1 MVYIARNITQ
11 NLLKLSQ
18 KFPAVAL
25 IGPRQSG
32 KTTLAKKVFADY
44 RYVSLEDL
52 DNRSFAETDPRGF
65 LSLYDRRVIID
76 EAQKS
81 PTLFSYLQTH
91 LDNLEEP
98 GQYILTGSQNFLL
111 GEKISQ
117 SLSGR
122 VGLLKLLPLTIN
134 ELGRGHVSFEIYE
147 EYIYHGFYPAV
158 FARAVD
164 PKDWYASY
172 VQTYLERD
180 VRSVLQVS
188 NLSLFQKFIK
198 LCAGRVGQVVNLTSL
213 GSDCGISHNTAKAW
227 LSILEASFVIFMVP
241 PYFRNFN
248 KRLIKSPKLYFWDT
262 GLASHLLGLKNSTAV
277 TSHYLKGGLF
287 ENLIGAE
294 IAKEFYNRGEEFPL
308 YFWRDRTGNEV
319 DFIYESGNSGP
330 VAAEIKAGQTYSP
343 EMSASLLYWKNLS
356 GFKSQVRLIYGG
368 NQSQKRDGIEIFSW
382 RNLLENPIGF

>member
-1 MVYIARNITQ
+1 MGYINRNITK
-11 NLLKLSQ
+11 NLLKLSR

-32 KTTLAKKVFADY
+32 KTTLAKRVFAGY

-65 LSLYDRRVIID
+65 LSLYNRQVIID

-81 PTLFSYLQTH
+81 PSLFSYLQTH
-91 LDNLEEP
+91 LDSLEQP
-98 GQYILTGSQNFLL
+98 GQFILTGSQNFLL

-122 VGLLKLLPLTIN
+122 VGLLKLLPLSLN
-134 ELGRGHVSFEIYE
+134 ELAKGKISFETYE

-158 FARAVD
+158 FARKIN
-164 PKDWYASY
+164 PNDWYANY
-172 VQTYLERD
+172 IQTYLERD

-188 NLSLFQKFIK
+188 NLSLFQKFLK
-198 LCAGRVGQVVNLTSL
+198 LCAGRVGQVINLTSL

-227 LSILEASFVIFMVP
+227 LSILEASFVIFTVP
-241 PYFRNFN
+241 PYFRNFS

-262 GLASHLLGLKNSTAV
+262 GLASHLLGLSNSSAI

-287 ENLIGAE
+287 ENLVGAE
-294 IAKEFYNRGEEFPL
+294 IAKEFYNRGEAFPL
-308 YFWRDRTGNEV
+308 YFWRDRSGHEIDFLYEV
-319 DFIYESGNSGP
+319 KDRLQ
-330 VAAEIKAGQTYSP
+330 ALEIKAGQTYSP
-343 EMSASLLYWKNLS
+343 DLAAGLHYFGTIAGEGTALGL
-356 GFKSQVRLIYGG
+356 VYGG
-368 NQSQKRDGIEIFSW
+368 NQSQKRGDVEISSW
-382 RNLLENPIGF
+382 RKLLEAGSGF

>member
-1 MVYIARNITQ
+1 MVYIRRDITKNLVKLAR
-11 NLLKLSQ
+11 

-65 LSLYDRRVIID
+65 LSLYDRQVIID

-91 LDNLEEP
+91 LDNLGQM
-98 GQYILTGSQNFLL
+98 GQYILTGSQNFWLS
-111 GEKISQ
+111 EKISQ
-117 SLSGR
+117 SLAGR
-122 VGLLKLLPLTIN
+122 VGLLKLLPLTIS
-134 ELGRGHVSFEIYE
+134 ELHRAKISFGTYE
-147 EYIYHGFYPAV
+147 EYIYGGFYPAI

-164 PKDWYASY
+164 PNDWYASY

-180 VRSVLQVS
+180 VRSVLQVA
-188 NLSLFQKFIK
+188 NLSLFQKFLK

-213 GSDCGISHNTAKAW
+213 GGDCGLSHNTVRSW
-227 LSILEASFVIFMVP
+227 LSILEASFVIFTVP
-241 PYFRNFN
+241 PYFQNFN
-248 KRLIKSPKLYFWDT
+248 KRLIKSPKIYFWDA
-262 GLASHLLGLKNSTAV
+262 GLAAHLLGLKNPTAV

-294 IAKEFYNRGEEFPL
+294 IAKGFYNRGEEFPL
-308 YFWRDRTGNEV
+308 YFWRDRAGHEIDFLYEGGGRGLRALEV
-319 DFIYESGNSGP
+319 
-330 VAAEIKAGQTYSP
+330 KAGQTYSP
-343 EMSASLLYWKNLS
+343 DLAAGLRYWQTLAGERAKTS
-356 GFKSQVRLIYGG
+356 LIYGG
-368 NQSQKRDGIEIFSW
+368 GQSQKRDGVEIFSW
-382 RNLLENPIGF
+382 RKLLEDRAGF